1 MQLRMR
7 PRRRP
12 RQQWSPSPAP
22 SVARKTCFEKCRGV
36 GFTAD
41 YCNNWNVKCGD
52 AGVNCFASFVC
63 STKDVNA
70 CLASTGGKSDT
81 KKGPCNY
88 E

>member
-1 MQLRMR
+1 M
-7 PRRRP
+7 
-12 RQQWSPSPAP
+12 
-22 SVARKTCFEKCRGV
+22 
-36 GFTAD
+36 GFTAG

-70 CLASTGGKSDT
+70 CLASTGGKSNT

-88 E
+88 DTNEVAPAGARGNKAKGKGRLS